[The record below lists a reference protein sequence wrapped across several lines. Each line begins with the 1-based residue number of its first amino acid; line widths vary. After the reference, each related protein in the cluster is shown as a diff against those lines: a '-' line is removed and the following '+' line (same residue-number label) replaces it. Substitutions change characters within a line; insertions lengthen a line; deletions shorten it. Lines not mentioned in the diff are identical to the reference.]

1 MTIEKNL
8 NYYFFDKDLLKR
20 GLTTAGYAVE
30 QQNNHNSYCADQEP
44 YIVLGD
50 RLIQTI
56 VIELLIRYGYTS
68 SSEITHW
75 LQALMTQENLSRISR
90 KLEIDIFI
98 KLSTVEK
105 QQKFYEKPEVLAATL
120 QAVVAAIYWDGGFR
134 AAAEA
139 VKQLFQDA
147 FSGE

>member
-8 NYYFFDKDLLKR
+8 NYFFFDKDLLKR
-20 GLTTAGYAVE
+20 ALTTAEYAIE
-30 QQNNHNSYCADQEP
+30 QKNNSNQSCADQDA
-44 YIVLGD
+44 YVVLGD
-50 RLIQTI
+50 RLIQTV

-75 LQALMTQENLSRISR
+75 LQTLVTQENLARISR
-90 KLEIDIFI
+90 SLEIDIFI

-105 QQKFYEKPEVLAATL
+105 QQKFYEKPEILAATL
-120 QAVVAAIYWDGGFR
+120 QAVAAAIYWDGGFR
-134 AAAEA
+134 AAAEV

-147 FSGE
+147 FSNE

>member
-8 NYYFFDKDLLKR
+8 NYFFFDKDLLKR
-20 GLTTAGYAVE
+20 GLTTAEYAIE
-30 QQNNHNSYCADQEP
+30 QQNNNNQSCADQDA
-44 YIVLGD
+44 YVVLGD

-75 LQALMTQENLSRISR
+75 LQALVTQENLARISR
-90 KLEIDIFI
+90 SLEIDIFI
-98 KLSTVEK
+98 KLSTLEK
-105 QQKFYEKPEVLAATL
+105 QQNFYEKPEILAATL

-134 AAAEA
+134 AAAEV

-147 FSGE
+147 FSNE